1 MRGYGMIGTRDAQLS
16 MLFFAVA
23 LAIGGAG
30 AAYPLLEMSVEILG
44 IALLCYFAIAAREE
58 PLPPGARIPLIFAGA
73 ILLLPLLQLVPL
85 PPALWHLLPERQREI
100 GVLTMLGRGG
110 QWMPLSL
117 DPEATTRSMLSLVP
131 GLTMFVAAIHLSS
144 SDRLRIAGMLG
155 GFAAL
160 GAVLGAIQAA
170 SGGGFSP
177 FASVHHGHALGL
189 FTNRNHQAIFL
200 LIAMLMT
207 AALGQRPSVAQPV
220 RLIALAALLLFAA
233 SVIATKSR
241 TGSVLLLAVLPST
254 IVMLFRLRLKW
265 RNVAIGGLVM
275 VSLLLVAAISPVGE
289 ALIERFGFVDDDRLS
304 FWSNSIAAIRAYGPL
319 GSGFGS
325 FPLVYESI
333 EPLGSMTASYVNH
346 AHNDY
351 LELALEGGVPA
362 ILLLLAGLVLI
373 AVRARRLVKA
383 VPRSGLEIAALGA
396 VMILLLHS
404 LVDYPLRMLSLE
416 ALFGFACALVL
427 VPSESAR

>member
-1 MRGYGMIGTRDAQLS
+1 MRGHGMIGTRDAWLS

-30 AAYPLLEMSVEILG
+30 AAYPLLEMVVEILG
-44 IALLCYFAIAAREE
+44 IALLCYFAVTARGE
-58 PLPPGARIPLIFAGA
+58 PLPPDARIPLILAGA
-73 ILLLPLLQLVPL
+73 VLLLPLLQLVPL
-85 PPALWHLLPERQREI
+85 PPALWHLLPEREREI
-100 GVLTMLGRGG
+100 GVLAILGRGG
-110 QWMPLSL
+110 QWMPLSP
-117 DPEATTRSMLSLVP
+117 DPEATRRSMLALVP
-131 GLTMFVAAIHLSS
+131 GLAMFVAAIHLSS
-144 SDRLRIAGMLG
+144 GDRLRVAGIVG
-155 GFAAL
+155 GFAAF
-160 GAVLGAIQAA
+160 GAVLGAVQAA

-207 AALGQRPSVAQPV
+207 TALGRRPSVAQPV
-220 RLIALAALLLFAA
+220 RLVALAGLLLFAA
-233 SVIATKSR
+233 AVIATKSR
-241 TGSVLLLAVLPST
+241 TGSVLLLAVLPSA

-265 RNVAIGGLVM
+265 GNAAIGAAAIAG
-275 VSLLLVAAISPVGE
+275 LLLVVAISPIGE
-289 ALIERFGFVDDDRLS
+289 ALIERFSFANDDRLS

-325 FPLVYESI
+325 FPLVYQSV

-373 AVRARRLVKA
+373 GVRARRAVLQSGLA
-383 VPRSGLEIAALGA
+383 VPALGA
-396 VMILLLHS
+396 IIILLLHS
-404 LVDYPLRMLSLE
+404 LVDYPLRMLSLST
-416 ALFGFACALVL
+416 LFGFACALVL
-427 VPSESAR
+427 VPSEPAE